1 MTTLIAFAVAVV
13 PGALLGFALPPG
25 RYRWATWAAAPALT
39 LGLVTLAM
47 TWLPRLGLPDGPLA
61 VLAAEVLLAGLAVL
75 ASRLVS
81 RGLVVREATAGDA
94 DRHADTDESRTD
106 PPTGWRSAAGRLR
119 LPAVRPGRA
128 DVIGIA
134 VPAAVSVAFGW
145 LMLGR
150 LIAPPGWDAMN
161 HGFLTRRIMDA
172 DSVLIS
178 SACTTGATEPALS
191 CSFYPLA
198 ANVAWAQAAELS
210 GGRISTV
217 MSAWS
222 ILVGPLALVAA
233 VYACV
238 RALGGRPV
246 VAASAAAAPAV
257 LGPMWMSV
265 ITGRITEQTAP
276 CMAGAIALL
285 IALSARGAHP
295 VRLGLLAGLCGAGI
309 VMTHTYD
316 VLFIAVLAVGM
327 LLALRGRW
335 VLRRVA
341 AAAGAMLLAALV
353 PLIPLL
359 GVLAG
364 ANGER
369 LSNPPALLGQ
379 YDEAFEYWV
388 SDPQR
393 YVLFAYPGVGGADF
407 QLGEPTIRIALWLVI
422 PCLLLSALCLV
433 LPRLRWARP
442 WFAAGVI
449 WTAIGVWTTAS
460 DSTAAMTLSSLWYG
474 VRERVR
480 SMIFP
485 VYGLLAVA
493 GAVVLGIAVQWLLAR
508 VARRAESLRRSD
520 VPTAVAAAALVVVL
534 LGLAAVPASWQ
545 PLRGALKGRAPVGD
559 SYVRTYEWLAE
570 NTPRGGTV
578 AYDRHHE
585 FISWS
590 YADYEVPT
598 LFGIPPLPG
607 LPTENYDRRWDAW
620 NWLVDNADARPA
632 GCEVRRFNISYV
644 VVGTRNM
651 PGAWDKHYE
660 RKRLEASDRIELA
673 QKFGRIRIYQ
683 VTEAG
688 RSCAEGG

>member
-1 MTTLIAFAVAVV
+1 MTSLIALAVAIV

-47 TWLPRLGLPDGPLA
+47 TWLPKLGLPDGPLA

-75 ASRLVS
+75 ASRLVT
-81 RGLVVREATAGDA
+81 RGLVDPDAADRTATVDGDA
-94 DRHADTDESRTD
+94 AGRPTDA
-106 PPTGWRSAAGRLR
+106 GWRARITRLR

-128 DVIGIA
+128 DVLGIA
-134 VPAAVSVAFGW
+134 VPAVVSVAFGW

-150 LIAPPGWDAMN
+150 LVAPPGWDAMN
-161 HGFLTRRIMDA
+161 HGFLTRRIMDT

-178 SACTTGATEPALS
+178 SACTTGSTDPALS

-198 ANVAWAQAAELS
+198 ANVAWAQAAEIS

-217 MSAWS
+217 LSAWS

-285 IALSARGAHP
+285 IALAARGAHP

-327 LLALRGRW
+327 LLAVRGRW

-341 AAAGAMLLAALV
+341 ASAGAMVLAALV
-353 PLIPLL
+353 PLLPLL

-369 LSNPPALLGQ
+369 LSNPPALLGR
-379 YDEAFEYWV
+379 YGDSFEYWV
-388 SDPQR
+388 TDPQR
-393 YVLFAYPGVGGADF
+393 YVLFAYPGVGGKDF
-407 QLGEPTIRIALWLVI
+407 QLSEPTIQVGLWLVI
-422 PCLLLSALCLV
+422 PCLLLSPLCLV

-442 WFAAGVI
+442 WFAAGVV
-449 WTAIGVWTTAS
+449 WTAIGVWTAAS

-493 GAVVLGIAVQWLLAR
+493 GAVVLGLAVQWLLTR
-508 VARRAESLRRSD
+508 VAAKAGALRGSEA
-520 VPTAVAAAALVVVL
+520 PTAIAAGVLVAVL

-545 PLRGALKGRAPVGD
+545 PLRGAFKGRAPVGS
-559 SYVRTYEWLAE
+559 SYEKTFEWLAE
-570 NTPRGGTV
+570 NNPPGATV

-585 FISWS
+585 FITWA
-590 YADYEVPT
+590 YADYEVPL

-607 LPTENYDRRWDAW
+607 LPTENYERRWDAW

-632 GCEVRRFNISYV
+632 GCEVRQFNISYV
-644 VVGTRNM
+644 VVGKRNM

-660 RKRLEASDRIELA
+660 RERLEASDRLELA
-673 QKFGRIRIYQ
+673 HTIGRISIYR

-688 RSCAEGG
+688 RSCATGS